1 MPLQKKRTRRK
12 EMNLRDIMTNQ
23 IEMLPPDA
31 SILDAAQ
38 LMDSN
43 DIGSVPVVD
52 DGEILGLVTD
62 RDITVKVIAK
72 GLDPN
77 QVQLRDIMTSPIITA
92 YEDQSIDEAGEL
104 MEAHQIRRLVVL
116 DRAKKLVGIVALG
129 DLATRS
135 DALIAAEVL
144 EEVSEQDR
152 GVA

>member
-1 MPLQKKRTRRK
+1 
-12 EMNLRDIMTNQ
+12 MNLRDIMTNQ

>member
-1 MPLQKKRTRRK
+1 
-12 EMNLRDIMTNQ
+12 MNLRDIMTSQ

-52 DGEILGLVTD
+52 AGEILGLITD

-77 QVQLRDIMTSPIITA
+77 QVQLRDIMTSPIVTA
-92 YEDQSIDEAGEL
+92 YEDQSIDEGGEL
-104 MEAHQIRRLVVL
+104 MEAHQIRRLVVI

-144 EEVSEQDR
+144 EEVSEEDR